1 MTTTHAQPTN
11 PVTGPQRAFALAR
24 WFTEHRDV
32 SGPQDKFVRED
43 ILIDL
48 DNFTAWAPCHN
59 GVALRTD
66 MGSAFIDPHE
76 DHDGIMVIDYTRHDR
91 WGSRVQFWMNASSLR
106 PLGVKLRAHK
116 NLRTTADCIFTSV

>member
-1 MTTTHAQPTN
+1 MTTSTQPT
-11 PVTGPQRAFALAR
+11 PTTGPQTAFALAR
-24 WFTEHRDV
+24 WFTEHRDA
-32 SGPQDKFVRED
+32 SGPEDKFVRED

-66 MGSAFIDPHE
+66 MGSAFIETHPE
-76 DHDGIMVIDYTRHDR
+76 HDDIMVIDYARHDR
-91 WGSRVQFWMNASSLR
+91 WDRVQFWRNASSLR